1 MKNNKNH
8 SKTQHSSLPFPINP
22 LLNPMLKKSNTK
34 TSNQSELKKA
44 YDLVTVD
51 LFQNLKKAQ
60 DGAIIKL
67 GDLGAFH
74 KKRTTIQS
82 ALDGNTY
89 RYYRISFKISAKLKG
104 RNL

>member
-1 MKNNKNH
+1 
-8 SKTQHSSLPFPINP
+8 
-22 LLNPMLKKSNTK
+22 MLKKPIKKSPI
-34 TSNQSELKKA
+34 NQSETKKA
-44 YDLVTVD
+44 YELVSQDLLT
-51 LFQNLKKAQ
+51 NLKKAK
-60 DGAIIKL
+60 DGAVIKL